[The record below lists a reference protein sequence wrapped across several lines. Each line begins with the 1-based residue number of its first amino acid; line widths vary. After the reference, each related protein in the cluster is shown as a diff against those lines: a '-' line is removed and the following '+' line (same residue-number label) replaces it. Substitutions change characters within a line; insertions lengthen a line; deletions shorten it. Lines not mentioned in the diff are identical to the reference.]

1 MDGFRRELKSQI
13 IDIIITVISEKVL
26 PDIRN
31 TMANQHPVFREEVD
45 HRSSRLSRT
54 GEEENTES
62 AWKSNSK
69 PILTNSS
76 KRNVFREDS
85 DNSHTSDN
93 GHEMMTIGHDMVTR
107 ANPTTRTVPEFFY
120 WTAHARPS

>member
-13 IDIIITVISEKVL
+13 IDTIKTVISEKVL

-31 TMANQHPVFREEVD
+31 TIENQHPVIREEVD

-54 GEEENTES
+54 GEEENLEN

-85 DNSHTSDN
+85 DASQSSDN
-93 GHEMMTIGHDMVTR
+93 GHEPMTFGHDITLL
-107 ANPTTRTVPEFFY
+107 E
-120 WTAHARPS
+120 